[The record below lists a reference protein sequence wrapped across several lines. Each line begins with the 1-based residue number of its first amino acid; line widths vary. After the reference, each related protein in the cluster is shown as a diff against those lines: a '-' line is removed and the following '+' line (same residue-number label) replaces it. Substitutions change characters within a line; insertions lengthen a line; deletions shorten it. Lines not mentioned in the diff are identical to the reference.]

1 MNHTAEF
8 WLGMTDETP
17 LGRVWVAQSPAGL
30 AAVAITADEAEFR
43 RQVQRL
49 TGHEGLWDN
58 DRTASALAQINDY
71 LHGRRQQFDL
81 PLDWSGMSPFQQL
94 VLRAVCQVPY
104 GATASYGEIARRIG
118 RDRQSARAV
127 GQANGSNS
135 LPLIIPCHRIVGEQG
150 QLQGYG
156 GGGGLATKAWLLRLE
171 GSRLL

>member
-1 MNHTAEF
+1 MEHASEI
-8 WLGMTDETP
+8 WLGVTEATP
-17 LGRVWVAQSPAGL
+17 LGPVWAALSPAGL

-43 RQVQRL
+43 QHVLRL
-49 TGHEGLWDN
+49 TGRESLRDN
-58 DRTASALAQINDY
+58 DRTAPTLAQINDY

-104 GATASYGEIARRIG
+104 GTTASYGEIARRIG

-127 GQANGSNS
+127 GQANGSNP
-135 LPLIIPCHRIVGEQG
+135 LPLVIPCHRIVGDKG

>member
-1 MNHTAEF
+1 MEHASEI
-8 WLGMTDETP
+8 WLGVTEATP
-17 LGRVWVAQSPAGL
+17 LGPVWVAFSPAGL
-30 AAVAITADEAEFR
+30 TAVAITADEAEFR
-43 RQVQRL
+43 QLVLLL
-49 TGHEGLWDN
+49 TGREGLRDN
-58 DRTASALAQINDY
+58 DRTAPALAQISAY

-81 PLDWSGMSPFQQL
+81 PLDWSRMSPFQQL

-127 GQANGSNS
+127 GQANGSNL
-135 LPLIIPCHRIVGEQG
+135 LPLVIPCHRIVGANG